1 MTAVARMRVTI
12 VALGLMAGRLPAQAQ
27 DTDAVRASPP
37 AAASPSIE
45 VTPFI
50 AMDSRGGLP
59 FGAAVSFPLSSSF
72 SVETE
77 VGYRE
82 GEGGVHALSASANLL
97 YELPR
102 IGRIAPYLATG
113 AGLAQYGV
121 PLVTRDGTLI
131 ATEPRIA
138 LEINAGGGIKVPV
151 RETLDM
157 RTDARWF
164 KSLGVN
170 GTEHWRIAHGVA
182 FDVGKR

>member
-1 MTAVARMRVTI
+1 MTFVRVTFAV
-12 VALGLMAGRLPAQAQ
+12 VAMAAAAAPLHAQEDDGA
-27 DTDAVRASPP
+27 RARPP
-37 AAASPSIE
+37 ASSAPSIE
-45 VTPFI
+45 VTPFVS
-50 AMDSRGGLP
+50 MDSRGGLP
-59 FGAAVSFPLSSSF
+59 VGAAVSFPLSSSF

-77 VGYRE
+77 IGYRE
-82 GEGGVHALSASANLL
+82 GEGGLHALSASANLL

-113 AGLAQYGV
+113 AGLAQYGLPIV
-121 PLVTRDGTLI
+121 ARDGTVV
-131 ATEPRIA
+131 ATESRIA

-151 RETLDM
+151 RDTLDM

-170 GTEHWRIAHGVA
+170 GTEHWRIAHGVS

>member
-1 MTAVARMRVTI
+1 MIVSTTRVTAVVLA
-12 VALGLMAGRLPAQAQ
+12 LMAVTSPVHAQNP
-27 DTDAVRASPP
+27 DAERASSP

-50 AMDSRGGLP
+50 TMDSRGGLP

-82 GEGGVHALSASANLL
+82 GEGGVNALNASANLI
-97 YELPR
+97 YDLPR

-113 AGLAQYGV
+113 AGLAQYGLPIV
-121 PLVTRDGTLI
+121 ARDGTI
-131 ATEPRIA
+131 VATESRIA

-151 RETLDM
+151 RESLDM

-170 GTEHWRIAHGVA
+170 GTEHWRIAHGVS
-182 FDVGKR
+182 FDVGTR